1 MLGDKGEKVEIT
13 LRIAHYA
20 VKIIDLKQ
28 AQITMIILDTFL
40 LEFCALFGRELVG
53 LAFPHS
59 TGRPSLMIFQKRL
72 TIVRTPAIR
81 PPGDFHL

>member
-1 MLGDKGEKVEIT
+1 MLGNEGEQVEIT
-13 LRIAHYA
+13 LRIAHYT

-53 LAFPHS
+53 FSFRRS
-59 TGRPSLMIFQKRL
+59 TGGPSLMIFQKRL

-81 PPGDFHL
+81 PPGYFHL